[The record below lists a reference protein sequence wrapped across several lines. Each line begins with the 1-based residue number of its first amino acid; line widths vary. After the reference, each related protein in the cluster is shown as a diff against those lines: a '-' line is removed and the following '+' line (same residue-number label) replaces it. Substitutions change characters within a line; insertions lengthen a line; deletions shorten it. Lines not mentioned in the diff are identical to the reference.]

1 MSNNR
6 PPLAVI
12 LVVLLLIISAG
23 AYYFFFANRPVTV
36 DTSVLS
42 ASGTV
47 ETAEISV
54 APELAGKVIEVN
66 VSEGDVVKAGDVL
79 FRLDGSLLQAQ
90 KNIAAASLETAK
102 AASVTAE
109 AAAAAAQTQYDSALT
124 VALNEDKTNRIAD
137 WTKSKPTDFNQP
149 SWYFSKA
156 EQRSAVQAE
165 GAAAQENLT
174 KAEDNLKF
182 VEQKSTSE
190 SFLAAEERLGKARVA
205 FQLSQDLLTS
215 TNSATDGQDLKDEA
229 QNIVDDAK
237 SELTDAQK
245 AYDDALTTQGATDVL
260 QARAKLLVAQ
270 ERLALTQ
277 DKLRSYETGS
287 QAPKVVAAQKTLDQA
302 NAAAAQAKTAIGQA
316 EANLALIEA
325 QLAKLTVTAPAN
337 GVILTRNVEPGEV
350 VNPGSLVLSLSRLS
364 DLTITVYIPEDRY
377 GEVALGQTASVTVD
391 SYAGVTF
398 TATVIHI
405 SDQAEFTPRNVQT
418 AEGRKSTVFAIKL
431 RVDDPQSQLKPGMPA
446 DVSFK

>member
-1 MSNNR
+1 M
-6 PPLAVI
+6 
-12 LVVLLLIISAG
+12 
-23 AYYFFFANRPVTV
+23 
-36 DTSVLS
+36 
-42 ASGTV
+42 
-47 ETAEISV
+47 
-54 APELAGKVIEVN
+54 
-66 VSEGDVVKAGDVL
+66 
-79 FRLDGSLLQAQ
+79 
-90 KNIAAASLETAK
+90 
-102 AASVTAE
+102 
-109 AAAAAAQTQYDSALT
+109 
-124 VALNEDKTNRIAD
+124 
-137 WTKSKPTDFNQP
+137 
-149 SWYFSKA
+149 
-156 EQRSAVQAE
+156 
-165 GAAAQENLT
+165 
-174 KAEDNLKF
+174 
-182 VEQKSTSE
+182 
-190 SFLAAEERLGKARVA
+190 
-205 FQLSQDLLTS
+205 LTS

-237 SELTDAQK
+237 SELTDAHK

-302 NAAAAQAKTAIGQA
+302 NAAAAQAKIAIGQA

-325 QLAKLTVTAPAN
+325 QMAKLTVTAPAD

-350 VNPGSLVLSLSRLS
+350 VNPGSIVLSLSRLS

-391 SYAGVTF
+391 SYPGVTF

-418 AEGRKSTVFAIKL
+418 AEGRKTTVFAIKL
-431 RVDDPQSQLKPGMPA
+431 RVDDPENKLKPGMPA
-446 DVSFK
+446 DVIFK